1 MAKTNDEI
9 FSLRSLA
16 MDRAQARENL
26 KIDTAATRERLKPS
40 SLVSEAR
47 NKATQKVGKAGQK
60 ATEGLKAHPVIT
72 ATVAATAAMI
82 AMRRPIARL
91 IASQKKSQPDQSQ
104 PDQIK
109 E

>member
-40 SLVSEAR
+40 SLVWE
-47 NKATQKVGKAGQK
+47 
-60 ATEGLKAHPVIT
+60 
-72 ATVAATAAMI
+72 AATAAMI

-91 IASQKKSQPDQSQ
+91 IASQKKSQPDQ
-104 PDQIK
+104 I
-109 E
+109 EE